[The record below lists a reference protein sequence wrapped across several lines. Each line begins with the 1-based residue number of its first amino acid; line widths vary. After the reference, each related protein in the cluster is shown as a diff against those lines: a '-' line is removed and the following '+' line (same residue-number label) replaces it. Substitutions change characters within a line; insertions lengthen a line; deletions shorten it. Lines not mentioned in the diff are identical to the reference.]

1 MAQVSLNTSELKD
14 FVKQI
19 INNNRLI
26 QQKGM
31 TPVAINVEGEHGL
44 GKTTVISQIAKEE
57 GLDFVKINLA
67 QLDELSDIVGF
78 PVKEFQVVKEING
91 QAKTKWVTEMEAER
105 AIKDPAVKLTGVK
118 RTTYCPPEWIADK
131 KNGGILLLDDFT
143 RGSQVMMQAVMDL
156 IYTQE
161 YYSWKL
167 PEDWHVILTS
177 NPDGGDYQ
185 VTSLDA
191 AQTSRFISCKLKFDV
206 DCWAKWAEEVDLD
219 GRCINFI
226 LRHPELIGNKTNPR
240 SITTFFNSI
249 SGFENFADHLPMV
262 QMIGEGSI
270 GPEAT
275 TLFTTFI
282 HNKLDLLPTPQE
294 LMSDKIT
301 TETTIEKLKDV
312 IEGNGSYRADIAS
325 IMTTRLVN
333 YTVNFAKENSISDK
347 YLEKVEN
354 IATSDVLTVDL
365 KYVFIR
371 NIMKDAKRK
380 FQKLLLKESI
390 LELTSK

>member
-105 AIKDPAVKLTGVK
+105 AIKDPSVKLTGVK

-206 DCWAKWAEEVDLD
+206 DCWAKWAEEVDMD
-219 GRCINFI
+219 GRTINFV
-226 LRHPELIGNKTNPR
+226 LKHPELIGQKTNPR

-301 TETTIEKLKDV
+301 TETAIERLKDV

>member
-105 AIKDPAVKLTGVK
+105 AIKDPTVKLTGVK

-206 DCWAKWAEEVDLD
+206 DCWAKWAEEVDMD
-219 GRCINFI
+219 GRTINFV
-226 LRHPELIGNKTNPR
+226 LKHPELIGQKTNPR

-301 TETTIEKLKDV
+301 TETAIEKLKDV

-333 YTVNFAKENSISDK
+333 YTVNFAKDNTISDK